1 MSLKN
6 LKINGKINLQTITQF
21 ILNYGTGKGGFI
33 AELASENP
41 NINYIAV
48 DMIEAMLGIANRKII
63 ETYKEKKLNQENIFL
78 VRQNIDYI
86 DKILGSKDKVDR
98 IYLNFCNPWPRVKHN
113 KRRLTHETK
122 LKKYKEFL
130 SKDGEIYFKTD
141 DLDLFND
148 TKKYLEAEDFNI
160 ISSTE
165 DIDNNDIF
173 NPNIETEHERM
184 FKNANLKI
192 KALIA
197 KGGKK

>member
-1 MSLKN
+1 M
-6 LKINGKINLQTITQF
+6 
-21 ILNYGTGKGGFI
+21 NYGVGKGGFI
-33 AELASENP
+33 ADLASENP
-41 NINYIAV
+41 NINYIAIE
-48 DMIEAMLGIANRKII
+48 MIEAMLGIANRKII
-63 ETYKEKKLNQENIFL
+63 DIYKQKDLKKENILL

-86 DKILGSKDKVDR
+86 DQIFGSKDKVDR
-98 IYLNFCNPWPRVKHN
+98 IYINFCNPWPRVKHN

-122 LKKYKEFL
+122 LQKYRDFL

-141 DLDLFND
+141 DLELFND
-148 TKKYLEAEDFNI
+148 TKKYLKVEGFKI
-160 ISSTE
+160 INSTE
-165 DIDNNDIF
+165 DIDKIDIF